1 LKDYDEN
8 LINRSVLFVVSSF
21 ENGCKSKIVTKEGVF
36 YSSYSALALINKAC
50 MLYASTY
57 EGRVK
62 ATRHN
67 LHQHKKTTILISEDG
82 VAAYPTKSPTHPEC
96 VWIFNQEYRME
107 SLSPTK
113 TRLIYDQYKVSAEVN
128 VSLHTLQKQRTR
140 MYEMLYYYM
149 RVRGKPNT

>member
-1 LKDYDEN
+1 VKQYDEK
-8 LINRSVLFVVSSF
+8 LIDRSVLFVISSF
-21 ENGCKSKIVTKEGVF
+21 ENGWKSKIVTKDGVF
-36 YSSYSALALINKAC
+36 YSSYSALALIDKAC

-67 LHQHKKTTILISEDG
+67 LRQHKKTTLLISEDG

-96 VWIFNQEYRME
+96 VWIFNQDYRLE
-107 SLSPTK
+107 SITPTK
-113 TRLIYDQYKVSAEVN
+113 TRLIYDQYQVSAEVN
-128 VSLHTLQKQRTR
+128 VSTHTLQKQRTR

-149 RVRGKPNT
+149 RIRDKNNT

>member
-1 LKDYDEN
+1 MKQSDEK
-8 LINRSVLFVVSSF
+8 LIDRSVLFVVSSF
-21 ENGCKSKIVTKEGVF
+21 ENGCKSKIVTKDGVY
-36 YSSYSALALINKAC
+36 YSSYSALTLMNKAC

-67 LHQHKKTTILISEDG
+67 LHQYKKTTLLISEDG

-107 SLSPTK
+107 AITPTK
-113 TRLIYDQYKVSAEVN
+113 TRLIYDQYQVSAEVN
-128 VSLHTLQKQRTR
+128 VSMHTLQKQRTR

-149 RVRGKPNT
+149 RVRGYNNS